1 MRFCKADLLVSGS
14 LVCVV
19 GGPSGF
25 PLADCVHYSRGTDAG
40 GCNSDARRAGFSE
53 FVFLMFSTKIVGAAE
68 AGAAMIL
75 LRCAVNIIPLVPGA
89 LLALTDRRKKKGSRE
104 CPAE

>member
-1 MRFCKADLLVSGS
+1 
-14 LVCVV
+14 
-19 GGPSGF
+19 
-25 PLADCVHYSRGTDAG
+25 
-40 GCNSDARRAGFSE
+40 
-53 FVFLMFSTKIVGAAE
+53 MFSTKIVGAAE